1 LFRGCPGGAARDPP
15 PRRCRLLYARRPCW
29 FGVAHCDWSLSSIF
43 RNSLSRRIV
52 TSRKS
57 PMRGLPLW
65 HKILPAHGVPPTP
78 IRGQGHGDR
87 RADRDLSRLWIFAR
101 QSRPGPVRLL
111 QYEWWHRRHRL
122 HFHRGFSA
130 VADLTGEHSTS
141 VNGGSQGLSLVSF
154 TAGLR
159 FSYPVRS
166 RYGPFAQTLFGVVHG
181 FDSYFPSTSGPTAT
195 ANGFAMIAGGG
206 MDIRLKSYLA
216 IRPFQADYFLTHLP
230 NGVNDRQN
238 NFRLTAGI
246 VLRIW

>member
-1 LFRGCPGGAARDPP
+1 MAFPLHLSGDKAMAIAAPIEISLGYGYLRANHGPGQCGCFNMNGG
-15 PRRCRLLYARRPCW
+15 
-29 FGVAHCDWSLSSIF
+29 
-43 RNSLSRRIV
+43 
-52 TSRKS
+52 T
-57 PMRGLPLW
+57 
-65 HKILPAHGVPPTP
+65 
-78 IRGQGHGDR
+78 
-87 RADRDLSRLWIFAR
+87 ADIAF
-101 QSRPGPVRLL
+101 
-111 QYEWWHRRHRL
+111 

-195 ANGFAMIAGGG
+195 ANGFAMNAGGG